1 MTKRLPRA
9 TKCPSFYWYWP
20 NTCVR
25 LSNVLDDSGLMVQR
39 TCDFSI
45 ICFLA
50 RLQIMERGFLF
61 FSAVGKLIWNRQ
73 IAWNSIP
80 LSAFRIPKKRLRSQ
94 NCLFALKSGVQD
106 GQDLSLYISERWH
119 IFVRFLICVETNVK
133 ILFPP
138 LKTKAFWP
146 IWLLITYIY
155 PCPCPSKCF

>member
-1 MTKRLPRA
+1 MDSNALPMTKRLPRA

-50 RLQIMERGFLF
+50 RLQIMERGLLF

-80 LSAFRIPKKRLRSQ
+80 LSAFRIPKKDLEVRTVCLPSNQEFRMDKTYPFIFLKGGTFLWDFLFVWKPTSKSFSLR
-94 NCLFALKSGVQD
+94 
-106 GQDLSLYISERWH
+106 
-119 IFVRFLICVETNVK
+119 
-133 ILFPP
+133 IL
-138 LKTKAFWP
+138 LAAEN
-146 IWLLITYIY
+146 
-155 PCPCPSKCF
+155 

>member
-1 MTKRLPRA
+1 MTKRLPLV

-25 LSNVLDDSGLMVQR
+25 LSNVLDDSGMMVQR

-50 RLQIMERGFLF
+50 RPQIMERGFLF

-73 IAWNSIP
+73 IAWNAIP
-80 LSAFRIPKKRLRSQ
+80 LSAFRIPKKRLWSQ

-106 GQDLSLYISERWH
+106 GHWTRLIPLYFWKVAHFCEISYSCENQRQ
-119 IFVRFLICVETNVK
+119 NP
-133 ILFPP
+133 FPSTYCWP
-138 LKTKAFWP
+138 LKTKALWP
-146 IWLLITYIY
+146 IWLLII
-155 PCPCPSKCF
+155 